1 MSMTRPKYQQ
11 PDLFAHLA
19 PSVHWTESDR
29 QKAVM
34 LLRNLLQEAM
44 NEPLLPKQ
52 PLIEQEAGNDQDHA

>member
-1 MSMTRPKYQQ
+1 MTRPKYQQ

-19 PSVHWTESDR
+19 PSVHWTQVDR

-34 LLRNLLQEAM
+34 LLQNLLQEAM
-44 NEPLLPKQ
+44 NEPPLPNH

>member
-1 MSMTRPKYQQ
+1 MTRPKYQQ

-19 PSVHWTESDR
+19 PSVHWTEADR

>member
-1 MSMTRPKYQQ
+1 MTRPKYQQ

-19 PSVHWTESDR
+19 PSVHWTQADR

-44 NEPLLPKQ
+44 NEPLLPNQ
-52 PLIEQEAGNDQDHA
+52 PLNEQEAGNDQDLA